1 MAPREPSPIQEIV
14 FLEQI
19 TEAIENSQRRL
30 RCALRP
36 EELVEVMLQPPQA
49 QSTPRL
55 VIDHSEEVLQP
66 QQQESLDRSRT
77 SNTNEEFDEMMLQPS
92 QAQFSPRLDI
102 DHTEEVLQPQ
112 QQESLRHSITVT
124 VTDDA
129 EEVIQPTE
137 PACENDEEIIL
148 QPSSPVSMSPAS
160 ENDGEMM
167 LQPPQA
173 HSTPRLVID
182 HTEEVPQPQ
191 QQESLHHSRTSNTN
205 KISELL
211 RNQYD
216 EDLDTEKDFH
226 LYLTDSVSNIYFIN
240 LSKFIITIMNQKFR
254 SKSTVPLMVNT
265 SHYFASVLS

>member
-36 EELVEVMLQPPQA
+36 EELNEVMLQPPQA

-102 DHTEEVLQPQ
+102 DHTEEV
-112 QQESLRHSITVT
+112 
-124 VTDDA
+124 
-129 EEVIQPTE
+129 
-137 PACENDEEIIL
+137 
-148 QPSSPVSMSPAS
+148 
-160 ENDGEMM
+160 
-167 LQPPQA
+167 
-173 HSTPRLVID
+173 
-182 HTEEVPQPQ
+182 PQPQ

-240 LSKFIITIMNQKFR
+240 PSKFIITIINQKFR

-265 SHYFASVLS
+265 SHCFASVLS